1 MDYDKVLPISD
12 ISLITMFVF
21 NSLYRLGYK
30 LYKDDIVVEPSD
42 IDTVEE
48 DVVNDIVRNI
58 L

>member
-42 IDTVEE
+42 IDTVEG